1 MRRKISLYIADRLV
15 DLGEQSLILFN
26 YTMEDLNNPTIVLN
40 SYSQQITIKGTPNNN
55 KLFGDIFR
63 CDRSVTYNGGT
74 TGTDFNP
81 SRKTSF
87 TIYNEMNEVL
97 ESGYCKLDSVKKAKG
112 EVEYQVSLFGGLGS
126 FLYALSYDENGDK
139 RSLASLDYLGTGN
152 SDTELDFTIDAGN
165 ILRAWDIDPWSDN
178 DISDIWQVINFA
190 PAYNGVPE
198 GDFAADKAIVVP
210 SEVGLADTIGNYT
223 LRDGYALVNFSQAY
237 DEWAVKDLRSY
248 LQRPVLSMR
257 AFLEAIKKPMNN
269 GGYNVNMPFMA
280 KQEFSAYKALWL
292 TLPMIASTIKE
303 KAGDLSL
310 SMFSTPTSTEQ
321 IGTYI
326 INGSIQEGAKIS
338 ANINLKLYYEVPD
351 AVEDK
356 LYLSADREVN
366 NRTSL
371 EKQSVIFLQMVA
383 YATNGT
389 IVGGSRVKVI
399 GSAWGNTLPKDLAS
413 ICGYTPKY
421 TMGDATYEPTFT
433 SANEFIKADTA
444 YQFGKELNFAVEAQG
459 VSYYALHVVSYNITR
474 KFVIGQQDQI
484 TAIRGG
490 DSPLPNLYKNYMV
503 KYAATNALI
512 AQGELAN
519 TIKYT
524 KPDTFIS
531 GSLISKSMLLSS
543 SNTPADY
550 LLSFCK
556 IFGLHLL
563 YDGNTKTITIVDRN
577 DLYQDET
584 IDLSKRV
591 DISRDINIVPFTFTS
606 KWYDMSLEDIGG
618 AYNDEYLSKYGIKYG
633 IQKINTG
640 YDFNAETTELFDS
653 NVFKNAVTILDKSKY
668 YNTIKVT
675 NSFRPSVFLDQGH
688 TFTLWDSD
696 GKSLDTSVPVIPYTA
711 SVSYLNEYGHP
722 GYDIEFARKMEFR
735 DKDNKPIDGT
745 GALVFWEGF
754 NTYPYFR
761 VSDDIAA
768 MDTLNDG
775 KPCWLL
781 QPGMASG
788 VQIPIFQRYTYDGDW
803 TIGNSMDFGVPRE
816 VNIPRID
823 YEESKTIYSKFW
835 RNYIRDRYDVN
846 TKIMRCRVN
855 FGGIQVGQNLLR
867 KFYYFD
873 NAIWVLNKISNYSL
887 TTYDQVEC
895 EFVQVQ
901 DKNNYLNGQY

>member
-1 MRRKISLYIADRLV
+1 MRRKISLYIADILV
-15 DLGEQSLILFN
+15 DLDEQSLILFN
-26 YTMEDLNNPTIVLN
+26 YTMEDLNNPTIVKN

-87 TIYNEMNEVL
+87 TIYNEMNEIL
-97 ESGYCKLDSVKKAKG
+97 ESGYCKLDSVKKIRG

-152 SDTELDFTIDAGN
+152 TDTELDFTIDAGN

-178 DISDIWQVINFA
+178 EISDIWQVINFA

-198 GDFAADKAIVVP
+198 GDFAADKALVVP
-210 SEVGLADTIGNYT
+210 SDVGLADTIDNYT
-223 LRDGYALVNFSQAY
+223 LRDGYALVNLSQAY

-269 GGYNVNMPFMA
+269 GGYNVNMPFLA
-280 KQEFSAYKALWL
+280 KREFSAYKALWL

-310 SMFSTPTSTEQ
+310 SFFSAPTSAEQ

-326 INGSIQEGAKIS
+326 INGSVQEGAKIS

-399 GSAWGNTLPKDLAS
+399 GSAWGNTSPQDLANL
-413 ICGYTPKY
+413 CGYVPKY
-421 TMGDATYEPTFT
+421 TKGDATYEPTFT
-433 SANEFIKADTA
+433 SVYELIKADTA
-444 YQFGKELNFAVEAQG
+444 YQLGKELNFAVEAQG
-459 VSYYALHVVSYNITR
+459 VAYYALHVISYNITR
-474 KFVIGQQDQI
+474 KSVIGQQDQI
-484 TAIRGG
+484 TAIKGG
-490 DSPLPNLYKNYMV
+490 NSPLPYLYKNYMSE
-503 KYAATNALI
+503 YAATNALI

-618 AYNDEYLSKYGIKYG
+618 AYSDEYLSKYGMKYG

-668 YNTIKVT
+668 YNTIKVS

-688 TFTLWDSD
+688 TYTLWDAD
-696 GKSLDTSVPVIPYTA
+696 GKSLDTDIPVIPYTA
-711 SVSYLNEYGHP
+711 SVSDLNEFGYP
-722 GYDIEFARKMEFR
+722 GYDIGLARKMEFR
-735 DKDNKPIDGT
+735 DKDNKPIDGA
-745 GALVFWEGF
+745 GVLVFWEGF

-775 KPCWLL
+775 KPCWLI
-781 QPGMASG
+781 QPGVASG
-788 VQIPIFQRYTYDGDW
+788 VQIPIFQRYTYDGEW
-803 TIGNSMDFGVPRE
+803 TIGHSMDFGVPKE
-816 VNIPRID
+816 VNIPHVY
-823 YEESKTIYSKFW
+823 YEEDTTIYSKFW
-835 RNYIRDRYDVN
+835 QKYIRDRYDTN

-873 NAIWVLNKISNYSL
+873 NSIWVLNKISNYSL
-887 TTYDQVEC
+887 TTYDPVEC